1 MMLYQTPQWRSLST
15 KLLMLTIAWLLLA
28 MTSIGYT
35 LVLSWKLEGGAAAIN
50 DAGSLRMR
58 SYHIALQ
65 VSEGAP
71 LAIHDEEQQFAT
83 ILARLKKGDPARPL
97 FLPDNAAVHQQ
108 VALIEQAWQQDM
120 LPLLEAAAG
129 QAGQPRKMERP
140 DIASFVNRID
150 RLVKLVEEDNARNT
164 TLLRFF
170 QMALIAMAIV
180 GSFSMMFLLFLLVIR
195 PLNALGEG
203 MLRLR
208 DGNLDARVKWTA
220 MTNLPPLPP
229 ASTRWQT
236 ACKTSTPRWN
246 RKWPTKPARWKKNRQ
261 LAALYNVTAFLHGS
275 HTLDNMCSGFIT
287 RLIELTGPMP
297 AACGWW
303 ISSVA
308 GWN

>member
-97 FLPDNAAVHQQ
+97 FCRTMQSVHQQ
-108 VALIEQAWQQDM
+108 VASIEQSWQQDM

-129 QAGQPRKMERP
+129 QA
-140 DIASFVNRID
+140 
-150 RLVKLVEEDNARNT
+150 
-164 TLLRFF
+164 
-170 QMALIAMAIV
+170 
-180 GSFSMMFLLFLLVIR
+180 
-195 PLNALGEG
+195 
-203 MLRLR
+203 
-208 DGNLDARVKWTA
+208 
-220 MTNLPPLPP
+220 P
-229 ASTRWQT
+229 A
-236 ACKTSTPRWN
+236 AARWN
-246 RKWPTKPARWKKNRQ
+246 GPT
-261 LAALYNVTAFLHGS
+261 
-275 HTLDNMCSGFIT
+275 
-287 RLIELTGPMP
+287 
-297 AACGWW
+297 
-303 ISSVA
+303 
-308 GWN
+308 